1 MKKIIVAA
9 ILGLTAC
16 AEDDRVRCEDID
28 AGILDTDAGTD
39 AGCVYTEII
48 AFPDMLVNFER

>member
-16 AEDDRVRCEDID
+16 AEDDRVSD